1 MNLSGLI
8 KASLKELCSTVI
20 MDKKII
26 SLGIYEIYAE
36 GVNEKLLLGLK
47 DNIKYG
53 DKLWT

>member
-1 MNLSGLI
+1 MNLSVLI